1 MQTPAP
7 PSLPTP
13 ASASLSTLITTI
25 GIALVV
31 AGALAITVVLP
42 AEYAIDPLGTGRWLG
57 LVRDRAPAAA
67 PVQLIRAAA
76 GAAPVQSGPLGTY
89 SAAFK
94 YDVFEITLQPYEFV
108 EYKYQMEKGA
118 HLLFSWTATAA
129 LLHDFHAEHAGAAPD
144 AAPLEESFD
153 KTERREANAGFIAP
167 FSGIHGWFWENP
179 GANPVTIRLTSAG
192 FYTSA
197 VEIRSD
203 RSRQTRPVR
212 TAGDLR

>member
-108 EYKYQMEKGA
+108 EY
-118 HLLFSWTATAA
+118 
-129 LLHDFHAEHAGAAPD
+129 
-144 AAPLEESFD
+144 
-153 KTERREANAGFIAP
+153 
-167 FSGIHGWFWENP
+167 
-179 GANPVTIRLTSAG
+179 
-192 FYTSA
+192 
-197 VEIRSD
+197 
-203 RSRQTRPVR
+203 
-212 TAGDLR
+212 

>member
-1 MQTPAP
+1 MA
-7 PSLPTP
+7 
-13 ASASLSTLITTI
+13 ATI
-25 GIALVV
+25 GIALLV

-57 LVRDRAPAAA
+57 LVRNPAPAAV
-67 PVQLIRAAA
+67 PVQVIPAEA
-76 GAAPVQSGPLGTY
+76 GVAPVQSGPLGAYATP
-89 SAAFK
+89 FK
-94 YDVFEITLQPYEFV
+94 YDVFEITLQPYEFI

-118 HLLFSWTATAA
+118 HMLFSWTATAA
-129 LLHDFHAEHAGAAPD
+129 LLHDFHAERAGAAAD
-144 AAPLEESFD
+144 AAPLEDSFD
-153 KTERREANAGFIAP
+153 KAERREANAGFIAP

-179 GANPVTIRLTSAG
+179 GASPVTIRLTSAG

>member
-7 PSLPTP
+7 PSMPTP
-13 ASASLSTLITTI
+13 ASPSLSTLVTTI

-67 PVQLIRAAA
+67 AVPMVRDDV
-76 GAAPVQSGPLGTY
+76 GVAPVQSGPLGRY
-89 SAAFK
+89 AAPFK
-94 YDVFEITLQPYEFV
+94 YDVFEIALQPYEFV

-118 HLLFSWTATAA
+118 QMLFSWTATAA
-129 LLHDFHAEHAGAAPD
+129 LLHDFHAERAGAAPD
-144 AAPLEESFD
+144 AAPIEESFD
-153 KTERREANAGFIAP
+153 KAERSEANAGFIAP
-167 FSGIHGWFWENP
+167 FAGIHGWFWENP